1 MPNKSNLRRVRL
13 LMTTSVIALGVAVAP
28 ISLDSIVGHPIG
40 NTAQADSC
48 FVAGT
53 RVLMADFSEKPIELI
68 EIGELVMSCHGAPNR
83 VVGVERP
90 QLGARKL
97 YALGRSRPFVTAEHP
112 FLAADGWRAIN
123 PAATKA
129 ENSGL
134 AVGRLSEGDEIA
146 VARFDSGHG
155 IAGSLALALPIELNL
170 AFRPVGRIV
179 AHTADPSTIV
189 YNLLLDGDHAYF
201 ADGFLVHNKDGGSG
215 GSGSGGSG
223 SGSGSGGGGEGG
235 GSGSGGSGGGGD
247 GGSGDG
253 GGEGG
258 SEGGS
263 SGSGSGGESGSSG
276 SGESGS
282 SGSSEGGEAGES
294 GSGGEAGSIGS
305 VSQQGPDLN
314 ADQEAEAIAKGWQ

>member
-1 MPNKSNLRRVRL
+1 
-13 LMTTSVIALGVAVAP
+13 MTTSVIALAAAVVP
-28 ISLDSIVGHPIG
+28 ISLDSIVNHSIG
-40 NTAQADSC
+40 NAALADSC

-68 EIGELVMSCHGAPNR
+68 EIGELVMGLDGAANR
-83 VVGVERP
+83 VVAIERP
-90 QLGARKL
+90 RLGARKL

-112 FLAADGWRAIN
+112 FLTADGWRAID
-123 PAATKA
+123 PAATRT
-129 ENSGL
+129 ENPSL
-134 AVGRLSEGDEIA
+134 AVGRLSERDEIA
-146 VARFDSGHG
+146 VARFDSGHRV
-155 IAGSLALALPIELNL
+155 AGNLALALPIELGL

-179 AHTADPSTIV
+179 AHDSDPSTTV

-215 GSGSGGSG
+215 GGGSG
-223 SGSGSGGGGEGG
+223 SGSS
-235 GSGSGGSGGGGD
+235 GSGSGSSGSS
-247 GGSGDG
+247 GSGDG

-258 SEGGS
+258 GDGGGDGGGGGSS
-263 SGSGSGGESGSSG
+263 SGSGSGGEGGSSEG
-276 SGESGS
+276 GESGS

-294 GSGGEAGSIGS
+294 DGGGEAGSIGS